1 MNGFLQ
7 RVHIFFCRLMRRERS
22 DSVDS
27 HSTTASLS
35 TDDSEI
41 SRAATPDIRPE
52 SAAAAAAAY
61 LPMNLG
67 KQRPVSSGE

>member
-1 MNGFLQ
+1 
-7 RVHIFFCRLMRRERS
+7 MRRERS

-52 SAAAAAAAY
+52 SAAAAAY

>member
-1 MNGFLQ
+1 
-7 RVHIFFCRLMRRERS
+7 MRRERS

-52 SAAAAAAAY
+52 SAAAY

-67 KQRPVSSGE
+67 KQQPVSSGE

>member
-1 MNGFLQ
+1 
-7 RVHIFFCRLMRRERS
+7 MRRERS

-52 SAAAAAAAY
+52 SAAAAY

-67 KQRPVSSGE
+67 KQQPVSSGE